1 MVNNTNSKPSQAERP
16 ILQPARD
23 VNPGASAKIEMH
35 AERVSTP
42 ELVDDRYDNM
52 PCTD

>member
-1 MVNNTNSKPSQAERP
+1 MVNQANSKSTPVERP
-16 ILQPARD
+16 VTQTARD
-23 VNPGASAKIEMH
+23 VNPGAPAKIEMR

>member
-1 MVNNTNSKPSQAERP
+1 MVTKSNSKSSQAERP
-16 ILQPARD
+16 VTQTARD
-23 VNPGASAKIEMH
+23 VNPGAPAKIEMR

-42 ELVDDRYDNM
+42 ELVDERYDNV

>member
-1 MVNNTNSKPSQAERP
+1 MVTKANSKSLPIERP
-16 ILQPARD
+16 VTQTAGD
-23 VNPGASAKIEMH
+23 VNPGATAKIEMH

>member
-1 MVNNTNSKPSQAERP
+1 MVNKATSETSQVERP
-16 ILQPARD
+16 VTQTAGD
-23 VNPGASAKIEMH
+23 VNPGAPAKIEMR

-42 ELVDDRYDNM
+42 ELYDERYDNV

>member
-1 MVNNTNSKPSQAERP
+1 MVNKATSKPSQAERP
-16 ILQPARD
+16 ILQTARD
-23 VNPGASAKIEMH
+23 VNPGAPAKIEMR

-42 ELVDDRYDNM
+42 ELFDERYDNV

>member
-1 MVNNTNSKPSQAERP
+1 MVTKAPSKTSQIERP
-16 ILQPARD
+16 VTQTARA
-23 VNPGASAKIEMH
+23 VNPGAPAKIEVR

-42 ELVDDRYDNM
+42 ELYDERYDNM